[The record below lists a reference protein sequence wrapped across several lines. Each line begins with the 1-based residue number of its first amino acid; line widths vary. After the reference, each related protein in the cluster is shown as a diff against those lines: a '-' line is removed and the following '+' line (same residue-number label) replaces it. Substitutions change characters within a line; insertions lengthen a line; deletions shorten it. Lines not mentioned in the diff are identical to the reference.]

1 MSSNAASVAFDLTLA
16 TVFESTYGITTSSSS
31 AESTEGAA
39 NISVPAWNLLQWNAE
54 YRTTEIKT
62 TLNTKQK
69 PVQILAKSWTIF
81 EFF

>member
-39 NISVPAWNLLQWNAE
+39 TPYQEELQSTRNKRA
-54 YRTTEIKT
+54 
-62 TLNTKQK
+62 
-69 PVQILAKSWTIF
+69 
-81 EFF
+81 